1 MATSQELEKR
11 RGTDEHDNPGQIAVP
26 IPDPAQEVRAE
37 RPSVPSESREQSR
50 ADHGRGRV
58 SSVRNTLL
66 EFFDDVFTSPAEFLI
81 HDTGYRSWTY
91 SYEQVHKAAG
101 VFAGR
106 LRSSGI
112 GKGDKIIL
120 WGENRPEWIVALWG
134 CLLEGVIA
142 VPIDYRASADLVHRI
157 RNIVEARVLVIGD
170 DVDVG
175 SSESGIAVWRMGEIE
190 WPAGASA
197 PDRPA
202 INPDDTAEIIFT
214 SGATADPKGVVI
226 THRNILANIIPIER
240 EVAKYRWYARPFFP
254 IRFLNLLPLSHM
266 FGQAMA
272 TFMPPMLPG
281 TVAFMRGF
289 NPNEIVRQMH
299 DRRMSVLVCVPKILD
314 VLRGYV
320 LQQVPEA
327 REATETATRSR
338 QILMRLWRYRRVHR
352 LLGWKC
358 WAFVVGAAPLERD
371 LEEFWSR
378 LGFAVV
384 QGYGLTETAPVVT
397 LNNPFKPARGT
408 VGAPISGVEVK
419 IAPDGEILV
428 RGANVTPGYYHAEAQ
443 TAEAFEGGW
452 FHTGDIGEM
461 DESGRLVVRGRKKE
475 MIVTPE
481 GLHVFPEDVE
491 RVLNDLPGVRESA
504 VVGVARDGQERPHA
518 VLALEPGA
526 SQDDVV
532 RQANAKLEEHQ
543 KIRSASVWTGDGFPR
558 TEGTQKLR
566 RRELKRWAESGTT
579 SQARPPIAA
588 DHSVASMV
596 GQLAHREHVTSET
609 TLDELGLSS
618 LERVE
623 LMTMLEERFDTTIDE
638 PASASARTIGD
649 LEALVRQASAAPAA
663 PAAMT
668 RAPEGGPGGTV
679 PVARPAARPERIT
692 FPAWNR
698 GRLARAVRRV
708 NLAVWLLPLAR
719 VFAWIHVEGL
729 EHLQAV
735 KGPVIFAA
743 NHQSH
748 MDTPVILAALPATWR
763 YRVAPAMAKDFF
775 EPHFHPERHTT
786 RQVLTIRPTYYL
798 AALLFNAFPLPRREA
813 GARDTLR
820 YIGELVSAGLSI
832 LIFPEG
838 KRTERGDIE
847 RFQPGVGMMAARLD
861 VPVIP
866 VRLEGLDRVLH
877 RSWRMARPGRVSVKF
892 GAPFTLKGEDY
903 VALAKRVE
911 DAVRSL

>member
-1 MATSQELEKR
+1 PVNDNLVELLAFADTCRRASAAQVCAVIPYFGYARADKRHGRREPITASMVAALLQAVGMLIIKGLRLFLFQEPLRWLESSADSAMWGKLFAIGGACIAEPCKGIALRAMATSQELEKR

-26 IPDPAQEVRAE
+26 IPDPAQVRAE
-37 RPSVPSESREQSR
+37 RPDVPPETREQSR
-50 ADHGRGRV
+50 ADQGRGRV

-157 RNIVEARVLVIGD
+157 RKIVEARVLLIGD

-175 SSESGIAVWRMGEIE
+175 SPESGIAVWRMGEIE

-202 INPDDTAEIIFT
+202 INPDDTAEILFT

-240 EVAKYRWYARPFFP
+240 EVAKYRRYARPFFP

-289 NPNEIVRQMH
+289 NPSEIVRQMH
-299 DRRMSVLVCVPKILD
+299 DRRISVLVCVPKILD

-327 REATETATRSR
+327 REATETAARSR

-408 VGAPISGVEVK
+408 VGAPIGGVEVK

-543 KIRSASVWTGDGFPR
+543 KIRSASVWTGDGLPR
-558 TEGTQKLR
+558 TEGTRKLR
-566 RRELKRWAESGTT
+566 RRELP
-579 SQARPPIAA
+579 ARAP
-588 DHSVASMV
+588 
-596 GQLAHREHVTSET
+596 LR
-609 TLDELGLSS
+609 LDPRG
-618 LERVE
+618 R
-623 LMTMLEERFDTTIDE
+623 
-638 PASASARTIGD
+638 PGASASGEGSGD
-649 LEALVRQASAAPAA
+649 LCGEPSEPHGYARDSGRPAPTLAL
-663 PAAMT
+663 
-668 RAPEGGPGGTV
+668 PGG
-679 PVARPAARPERIT
+679 ARDVQRIL
-692 FPAWNR
+692 R
-698 GRLARAVRRV
+698 
-708 NLAVWLLPLAR
+708 
-719 VFAWIHVEGL
+719 
-729 EHLQAV
+729 
-735 KGPVIFAA
+735 
-743 NHQSH
+743 
-748 MDTPVILAALPATWR
+748 AALPSR
-763 YRVAPAMAKDFF
+763 
-775 EPHFHPERHTT
+775 
-786 RQVLTIRPTYYL
+786 
-798 AALLFNAFPLPRREA
+798 AAHDAAGSDDPPDLLSRGPLVQR
-813 GARDTLR
+813 
-820 YIGELVSAGLSI
+820 VSAATARGWRQGHTSLHWGACQCGPVDPDLS
-832 LIFPEG
+832 
-838 KRTERGDIE
+838 RRNAD
-847 RFQPGVGMMAARLD
+847 
-861 VPVIP
+861 
-866 VRLEGLDRVLH
+866 
-877 RSWRMARPGRVSVKF
+877 
-892 GAPFTLKGEDY
+892 
-903 VALAKRVE
+903 
-911 DAVRSL
+911 